1 MNVTNFAFLETYQP
15 QLMEQAELAEKLL
28 YVDAGSCLTR
38 LRGFAEEMV
47 RIIYNEEHL
56 PRLPQASF
64 NDLLQSIEFRRSVA
78 PELYLQL
85 DYLRLQGNKTAHGA
99 KGDVMVAKEA
109 LKVAHKLAIYMMVRY
124 AYARP
129 DQLTAYQEPLSVV
142 ANVNESKRIKELE
155 ERLQAVI
162 QQLEAERIAQA
173 KQAEMLSDEDLD
185 LRKQQSTQVAQ
196 SLGWDEAATRRY
208 LIDAQIAQAGWE
220 VNNPQEVEKE
230 HKLTNFKGTP
240 SGRGAV
246 DYVFW
251 GDDGKPL
258 AVLEAKKTSRSV
270 QDGREQVCLYADAL
284 EETYGQRPVLFY
296 SNGYQL
302 FIWDDAVYN
311 TPRQLFNFYDK
322 ESLQKLFFQR
332 QYKQDLTQNYPNR
345 CQNIAGRM
353 YQTAAIK
360 AVAESFQ
367 NQRRSAL
374 IVQATGTG
382 KTRVAIAL
390 IHLLLEKKWAK
401 RVLFLCDRRELR
413 RQADEAFKD
422 FLPSEPR
429 CLVGETGEID
439 NAARVYVSTYP
450 AMMNR
455 FAQLNTGYFDV
466 IVADESH
473 RSIYNKYGDIFD
485 YFDALR
491 VGLTATP
498 VSFISRNTYSLFGCE
513 NQMPTYS
520 FDLEEA
526 WAHEPPYLARYVVK
540 EMTTEF
546 LREGIRYDQLSAEQ
560 KRQLEED
567 LGEEEAQNADFEAAQ
582 LGKDIFSYAT
592 DSAIITN
599 LMEKGLRAKYGRLG
613 KTIIFAQSQK
623 HAEHLEKIFCQL
635 YPQYGT
641 AMCKVIHHGI
651 QHVDHL
657 IGEFKQ
663 PDNAFRIAVSVDM
676 LDTGIDV
683 PEILN
688 LVFAKAVRSKVK
700 FWQMIGRGTRLCQS
714 LLDQNADK
722 DHFVI
727 FDHYQ
732 NFEYFGEKYQERED
746 VEQAKPLYQSCF
758 DARLAFAKEAKK
770 QGRYFE
776 WVSELIKQ
784 DVLALPLEAIA
795 VKRELETVT
804 IMRESNAISQW
815 DNQSVHRLE
824 KIISP
829 LMGQRPLPENEIQ
842 AVRFDRLIAQIQGK
856 WLTKTSDFGAY
867 QNQLLDWLGA
877 LADLDVVR
885 KHQATID
892 RLRHGDFW
900 AKENIEAL
908 EQARLELRGIMQY
921 RRYDSVISPIYV
933 NTTKVADGKIEIKER
948 IIDAPRYSIKMKLIF
963 EQFADNIVIQ
973 KVKHNQVVSKDE
985 IESLFSLI
993 LVQHPNVDLAS
1004 LKAFY
1009 GETVEDLNRL
1019 LKEIVG
1025 LDAKA
1030 LEKHF
1035 EKFTQNHRDLTAK
1048 QVQFLDLLQSFLAR
1062 HGGITREK
1070 LFDAPFTI
1078 ISHEGIDGLFDPQS
1092 ADELFDLIEP
1102 YFVDKQ
1108 GGVQSE

>member
-109 LKVAHKLAIYMMVRY
+109 LKVAHKLATYMMVRY

-129 DQLTAYQEPLSVV
+129 DQLTAYQEPLSVI

-185 LRKQQSTQVAQ
+185 LRKQQSSQVAQ

-220 VNNPQEVEKE
+220 VNNPQAVEKE

-270 QDGREQVCLYADAL
+270 QDGREQVRLYADAL
-284 EETYGQRPVLFY
+284 EETYRQRPVLFY

-367 NQRRSAL
+367 N
-374 IVQATGTG
+374 
-382 KTRVAIAL
+382 
-390 IHLLLEKKWAK
+390 H
-401 RVLFLCDRRELR
+401 
-413 RQADEAFKD
+413 
-422 FLPSEPR
+422 R

-657 IGEFKQ
+657 IEEFKQ

-676 LDTGIDV
+676 LDTGIWR
-683 PEILN
+683 
-688 LVFAKAVRSKVK
+688 K
-700 FWQMIGRGTRLCQS
+700 
-714 LLDQNADK
+714 
-722 DHFVI
+722 
-727 FDHYQ
+727 
-732 NFEYFGEKYQERED
+732 
-746 VEQAKPLYQSCF
+746 
-758 DARLAFAKEAKK
+758 
-770 QGRYFE
+770 
-776 WVSELIKQ
+776 
-784 DVLALPLEAIA
+784 
-795 VKRELETVT
+795 
-804 IMRESNAISQW
+804 IS
-815 DNQSVHRLE
+815 R
-824 KIISP
+824 
-829 LMGQRPLPENEIQ
+829 
-842 AVRFDRLIAQIQGK
+842 
-856 WLTKTSDFGAY
+856 T
-867 QNQLLDWLGA
+867 
-877 LADLDVVR
+877 
-885 KHQATID
+885 
-892 RLRHGDFW
+892 
-900 AKENIEAL
+900 
-908 EQARLELRGIMQY
+908 
-921 RRYDSVISPIYV
+921 
-933 NTTKVADGKIEIKER
+933 
-948 IIDAPRYSIKMKLIF
+948 
-963 EQFADNIVIQ
+963 
-973 KVKHNQVVSKDE
+973 
-985 IESLFSLI
+985 
-993 LVQHPNVDLAS
+993 
-1004 LKAFY
+1004 
-1009 GETVEDLNRL
+1009 
-1019 LKEIVG
+1019 
-1025 LDAKA
+1025 
-1030 LEKHF
+1030 
-1035 EKFTQNHRDLTAK
+1035 
-1048 QVQFLDLLQSFLAR
+1048 
-1062 HGGITREK
+1062 
-1070 LFDAPFTI
+1070 
-1078 ISHEGIDGLFDPQS
+1078 
-1092 ADELFDLIEP
+1092 
-1102 YFVDKQ
+1102 
-1108 GGVQSE
+1108 